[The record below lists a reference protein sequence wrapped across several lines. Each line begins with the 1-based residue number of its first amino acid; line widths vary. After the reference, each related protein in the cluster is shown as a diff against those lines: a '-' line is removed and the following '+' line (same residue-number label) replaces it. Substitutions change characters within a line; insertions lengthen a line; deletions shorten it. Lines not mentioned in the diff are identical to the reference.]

1 MSLDFK
7 GLRTLL
13 KTVFPFYLVS
23 EMAKTFAWRGFCNW
37 LTIWFVGRRAKPLKI
52 IVTFPE
58 MAPGYTNIKKF
69 SG

>member
-37 LTIWFVGRRAKPLKI
+37 LTIWFVGKASQTVKDNSPI
-52 IVTFPE
+52 P
-58 MAPGYTNIKKF
+58 
-69 SG
+69 